1 MLYKVL
7 SKVLLYCTIVLHFY
21 TLRLLRSEVE
31 LNQCPPICPNLPYM
45 EIYVTLP
52 IKDGTEP
59 MIIRMQSGPQAYL
72 WIREDGL
79 NHC

>member
-7 SKVLLYCTIVLHFY
+7 SKVLLYCTIVLHFCM
-21 TLRLLRSEVE
+21 LLLLRSEVE
-31 LNQCPPICPNLPYM
+31 INQCPSICPNLPYT

-52 IKDGTEP
+52 IKDGMEP
-59 MIIRMQSGPQAYL
+59 LSIRMQSGPQGYL